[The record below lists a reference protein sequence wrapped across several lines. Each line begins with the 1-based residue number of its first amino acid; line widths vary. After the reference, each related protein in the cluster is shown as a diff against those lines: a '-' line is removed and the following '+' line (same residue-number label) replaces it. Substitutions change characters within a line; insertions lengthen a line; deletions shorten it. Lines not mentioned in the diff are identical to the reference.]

1 MATTSQPIAL
11 PNYQD
16 SQMSSGSYSGNNGS
30 MSSSSYRQ
38 MIGSPLSWRA
48 GSFGSR
54 FYSGCSP
61 SQLLGPLDPNDFKFG
76 PMSSSI
82 ESDHGS
88 IHNAISVL
96 NREDELSRNFTCCGI
111 HLTDLHAVVEHFEVV
126 HVVVADQQALAGQYQ
141 NALSAGAPRNQMQS
155 YPDHSQRQ
163 YHAFDPDDMELD
175 VDSSSNSQ
183 PSSGGSSPPDTPIDT
198 PNTVYSGHSFSRS
211 NSHPGS
217 SCASPHVGS
226 PPVSAFDTVILPY
239 HHHHV
244 NAFPPSI
251 GGRPAHASVVDM
263 FNQYSGYS
271 DYSSCMPGTVPS
283 PPAYDDQAHSHSAS
297 EPGSPSG
304 CVPPALLYSSNDN
317 TPVSTPDSSRLP
329 SPTTSGPSYFN
340 TSPGGSTSQTSSQS
354 TASVPKPDP
363 SNATPRAST
372 TLSRPASSLLLS
384 KPFRCPKPN
393 CNKSYKQAN
402 GLKYHMTHGSCN
414 FAPPKDLEQVQALL
428 ASKRSQRQAAEAN
441 GEEVDP
447 ASAAY
452 GMISEGEMREVER
465 EAERRLRPFAC
476 GVSDCQRRY
485 KNMNGLRYH
494 YQHSGDHG
502 AIGLALL
509 ASGQHEC
516 LQHAHKSAHSSRHS
530 TPGGHASG
538 GSQSQG
544 QQPHQQLQH
553 FQQHQMQSQQMN
565 FAQAG
570 QQQFVH
576 SQPLQHTQLPVQ
588 FAPNVSTPPMAMP
601 SGGNNY
607 NRDSYMSR

>member
-1 MATTSQPIAL
+1 M
-11 PNYQD
+11 
-16 SQMSSGSYSGNNGS
+16 
-30 MSSSSYRQ
+30 
-38 MIGSPLSWRA
+38 
-48 GSFGSR
+48 
-54 FYSGCSP
+54 
-61 SQLLGPLDPNDFKFG
+61 
-76 PMSSSI
+76 
-82 ESDHGS
+82 
-88 IHNAISVL
+88 
-96 NREDELSRNFTCCGI
+96 
-111 HLTDLHAVVEHFEVV
+111 
-126 HVVVADQQALAGQYQ
+126 QY
-141 NALSAGAPRNQMQS
+141 PE
-155 YPDHSQRQ
+155 PPRQ

-175 VDSSSNSQ
+175 VDSSSHSQ

-198 PNTVYSGHSFSRS
+198 PGSTYGHSSFSRS

-217 SCASPHVGS
+217 SCASPHIGS

-239 HHHHV
+239 HHHPV

-251 GGRPAHASVVDM
+251 GGRPAHPTVVDM

-283 PPAYDDQAHSHSAS
+283 PPAYDDQAHSAS

-304 CVPPALLYSSNDN
+304 CVPPALLFSSNEN
-317 TPVSTPDSSRLP
+317 TPVSTPASSRLP
-329 SPTTSGPSYFN
+329 SPTATGSSYF
-340 TSPGGSTSQTSSQS
+340 TASPGGSTSQTSRQSS

-516 LQHAHKSAHSSRHS
+516 LQQAHKSAHNSRHT
-530 TPGGHASG
+530 TPGGHVG
-538 GSQSQG
+538 GSSAQPQS
-544 QQPHQQLQH
+544 QQPHQQIQH
-553 FQQHQMQSQQMN
+553 FQQQQMQSQQMN
-565 FAQAG
+565 FAANGQQQQP

-588 FAPNVSTPPMAMP
+588 FANSVSTPPMAMP
-601 SGGNNY
+601 NGGNNY
-607 NRDSYMSR
+607 NRDTYMSQ